1 MRIDSI
7 LILAAGK
14 GTRLKPFTNHV
25 PKSLLPLGHTNI
37 LRNLIEQSMEY
48 FTGVK
53 IYVNVSYLAEKII
66 KEINNFP
73 ITIRP
78 YIIWEQHPLGP
89 AFTVTNHCNE
99 INGNVLVIHG
109 DNFFSDLAYSKFANS
124 INQKKQDVS
133 VLLCHLRER
142 NAARSLVIENDGII
156 KSIFEVPISDSSENV
171 DQSANNDLVWS
182 SSGVLVI
189 KKGSLLNFIPDKGES
204 LSPRLINHIASRGE
218 LELDKCTGARISIDN
233 EKSYLSAIEI
243 SQISENLF
251 ILLILK

>member
-14 GTRLKPFTNHV
+14 GTRLKPFTNHI

-37 LRNLIEQSMEY
+37 LRNLIEQSEEY
-48 FTGVK
+48 FPGVE
-53 IYVNVSYLAEKII
+53 IYVNASYLAEKII
-66 KEINNFP
+66 EEINNFS

-78 YIIWEQHPLGP
+78 YIIWEQYPLGP

-99 INGNVLVIHG
+99 TNGNVLVIHG
-109 DNFFSDLAYSKFANS
+109 DNFFSDLSYSEFANS

-142 NAARSLVIENDGII
+142 NAARSLVIENEGVIQ
-156 KSIFEVPISDSSENV
+156 SISEVSVFDSPENV
-171 DQSANNDLVWS
+171 DQSGNNELVWS

-189 KKGSLLNFIPDKGES
+189 KKGSVLNFTPDKGAS
-204 LSPRLINHIASRGE
+204 LSPSLINYIANHGE
-218 LELDKCTGARISIDN
+218 LELEKCTGTRISIDN
-233 EKSYLSAIEI
+233 EKSYLEAIEI
-243 SQISENLF
+243 TKNNEDLF
-251 ILLILK
+251 D